1 MTKSV
6 AQEVATRGVT
16 VNCVS
21 PGFVK
26 SAMTDKLSEE
36 QKDRILSSVPMGR
49 MGNANEIAAAIL
61 FLASEEAS
69 YITGQ
74 TIHVNGGMVM
84 V

>member
-1 MTKSV
+1 
-6 AQEVATRGVT
+6 
-16 VNCVS
+16 
-21 PGFVK
+21 
-26 SAMTDKLSEE
+26 MTDKLNEE